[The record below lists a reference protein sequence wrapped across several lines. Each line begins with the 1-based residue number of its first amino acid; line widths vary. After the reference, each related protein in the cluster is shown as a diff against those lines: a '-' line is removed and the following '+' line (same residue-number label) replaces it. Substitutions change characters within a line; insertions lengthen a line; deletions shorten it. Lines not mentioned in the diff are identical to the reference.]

1 MAEAAKASQVAVEGQ
16 LAALAGT
23 VAAIAAHLNLPV
35 PPPKGGEA
43 LPGSE
48 SVQP

>member
-16 LAALAGT
+16 LAGT